1 MEAVTQTTGAPFVA
15 PDNQHTTGASLRVHR
30 RTIQA
35 RLPFAY
41 KDALKALP
49 GATWDSRQRCWTFP
63 LSALSARR
71 LIDLAPDAIADEIV
85 TEYAARDATVDEA
98 MRAGVPESYGY
109 KTQPWRHQIGALA
122 CVAHLDAVLLEM
134 GMRTGKSKVI
144 VDWISNQRA
153 VRALILCPRAVVG
166 VWADAERGEFA
177 KHSHNPPM
185 VVGLGDG
192 AIKRRAADAADAVTR
207 RRVVL
212 VTNYESIDR
221 APMRDVLTS

>member
-49 GATWDSRQRCWTFP
+49 GATWAIRLGIPASYSFRT
-63 LSALSARR
+63 ALRPA
-71 LIDLAPDAIADEIV
+71 
-85 TEYAARDATVDEA
+85 
-98 MRAGVPESYGY
+98 
-109 KTQPWRHQIGALA
+109 QIGALA
-122 CVAHLDAVLLEM
+122 CVAHLDAAMLEM
-134 GMRTGKSKVI
+134 WMRTGKSKVI
-144 VDWISNQRA
+144 VDWVSNQIA
-153 VRALILCPRAVVG
+153 VRALILCPKGG
-166 VWADAERGEFA
+166 VDVWVNPYCGRCNHNPQCPLCGEFA

-192 AIKRRAADAADAVTR
+192 AIKRRAADAADAVLR
-207 RRVVL
+207 RRVVI
-212 VTNYESIDR
+212 VVNYDAARCDPLRTFLLSVDLSL
-221 APMRDVLTS
+221 A

>member
-1 MEAVTQTTGAPFVA
+1 MEAVTQTTGTPFVA
-15 PDNQHTTGASLRVHR
+15 PDNQHTTGASLRVHK

-71 LIDLAPDAIADEIV
+71 LIDLAPDAAVDETV
-85 TEYAARDATVDEA
+85 TEYAARRATVDEA

-109 KTQPWRHQIGALA
+109 KTAPWRHQIGALA

-144 VDWISNQRA
+144 VDWCSNQDSL
-153 VRALILCPRAVVG
+153 RALILCPRAVVD
-166 VWADAERGEFA
+166 VWADPERGEFA
-177 KHSHNPPM
+177 KHSCNFPL
-185 VVGLGDG
+185 VVGLGEG
-192 AIKRRAADAADAVTR
+192 PIKRRADATRDALTR
-207 RRVVL
+207 ARVA
-212 VTNYESIDR
+212 II
-221 APMRDVLTS
+221 